1 MVHPK
6 IISKF
11 DNHLDMMGV
20 VAEFCHGVIQCGV
33 RLRFDTEDP
42 GKSRAG
48 ASKKLFNGHKERRER
63 DNRR

>member
-1 MVHPK
+1 
-6 IISKF
+6 
-11 DNHLDMMGV
+11 MGV

-48 ASKKLFNGHKERRER
+48 ASKKLFNGHKERREK